1 MGDTGSG
8 HNDAARADHE
18 ENGIRDTDDSAEGD
32 EGEGDAD
39 DQGNAVTYGSN
50 SDQFGYEIAGGVVAW
65 LGFIFT
71 PLVTAAPASYLALKV
86 RESNPG
92 AYYGI
97 LAVVAATCVFW
108 LLVVF
113 AADLLALVLAL
124 FTGSSLLV
132 VLLGVPVLVL
142 LVVVAGVVYLWRE

>member
-18 ENGIRDTDDSAEGD
+18 EDGIRDTDDSAEGD
-32 EGEGDAD
+32 KGEGDAD
-39 DQGNAVTYGSN
+39 DQGNAVTQGSN

-71 PLVTAAPASYLALKV
+71 PLLTVVPAGYCAVQV
-86 RESNPG
+86 RERNPG

-108 LLVVF
+108 I
-113 AADLLALVLAL
+113 LVLFAPEIL
-124 FTGSSLLV
+124 DAIRGLL
-132 VLLGVPVLVL
+132 PDS
-142 LVVVAGVVYLWRE
+142 

>member
-1 MGDTGSG
+1 MGETGP
-8 HNDAARADHE
+8 
-18 ENGIRDTDDSAEGD
+18 
-32 EGEGDAD
+32 DAD
-39 DQGNAVTYGSN
+39 DAVTAGDSDGSEDAAAGERFSGDPDEVVGRG
-50 SDQFGYEIAGGVVAW
+50 SDSEGFGYEIAGGVVAW

-71 PLVTAAPASYLALKV
+71 PLVTAAPASYLALKI

-108 LLVVF
+108 AIVVF
-113 AADLLALVLAL
+113 APDLLGLVLSL

-132 VLLGVPVLVL
+132 VLLGVPLVVL
-142 LVVVAGVVYLWRE
+142 LVVGAGVVYLWRD

>member
-1 MGDTGSG
+1 MTESG
-8 HNDAARADHE
+8 TDPRDVDDAESVEGADGTDGAAASEPAR
-18 ENGIRDTDDSAEGD
+18 RDAD
-32 EGEGDAD
+32 EGTAGDD
-39 DQGNAVTYGSN
+39 DTFAL
-50 SDQFGYEIAGGVVAW
+50 EIWGGVVAG
-65 LGFIFT
+65 LGFVFT
-71 PLVTAAPASYLALKV
+71 PLVTAVPASYLALKI
-86 RESNPG
+86 RRTNPG

-97 LAVVAATCVFW
+97 LALVAATCVFW

-142 LVVVAGVVYLWRE
+142 LVVVAGVVYLWRD